1 MPPLRF
7 RAWAAPLVVVL
18 AAATPHSQA
27 AQTFQIPTPN
37 REILNS
43 AGGDAAFTGTTGRPW
58 LSGTFGCVRS
68 NGNQL
73 HEGIDIRCTQRD
85 RSGEPTDPITA
96 AADGTIAYIS
106 ANPALSKYGKYIV
119 VRHSIERLEI
129 YTLYAHLAAITPGL
143 KPGASVRQGDRI
155 GTLGRT
161 SNTRERITKDRAH
174 CHFEIDLVV
183 NDRYAAWH
191 AANLKGVRNDH
202 GNFNGHNLLGIDPWK
217 VFLEQNRLGTNFS
230 LVQHLRNQPEM
241 CRVQVRSTDFPWLR
255 RYRALLE
262 KNPIADRE
270 GIAGYELA
278 LSFNGLPVKLI
289 PRAARELKGNGKWT
303 LISVNETEWKAKP
316 CGKLVFKRG
325 QVWTLTARGEQVL
338 SLLLH

>member
-1 MPPLRF
+1 MN
-7 RAWAAPLVVVL
+7 VL
-18 AAATPHSQA
+18 AAFLAIGLASVPLHSFGA
-27 AQTFQIPTPN
+27 PVFKLPTPN
-37 REILNS
+37 NAVLNA
-43 AGGDAAFTGTTGRPW
+43 AGGETAFAGTTGRPW
-58 LSGTFGCVRS
+58 MSGTFGCVRTD
-68 NGNQL
+68 GRQL

-85 RSGEPTDPITA
+85 RSGEPTDPVTA
-96 AADGTIAYIS
+96 AADGTIAYVSSI
-106 ANPALSKYGKYIV
+106 PGLSNYGKYIV
-119 VRHSIERLEI
+119 VRHTIERMEI

-143 KPGASVRQGDRI
+143 KAGDAVRQGDRI

-161 SNTRERITKDRAH
+161 SNTREGISKDRAH

-191 AANLKGVRNDH
+191 TATLKGVRNDH

-230 LVQHLRNQPEM
+230 LVQYLRSQPEM

-255 RYRALLE
+255 RYRALVE
-262 KNPIADRE
+262 KNPAAERE

-278 LSFNGLPVKLI
+278 LSFNGLPLKMI
-289 PRAARELKGNGKWT
+289 PRTASELKFTGRTK
-303 LISVNETEWKAKP
+303 LLSVNETEWQAKP

-325 QVWTLTARGEQVL
+325 QLWTLTAHGEQVL
-338 SLLLH
+338 SLLLY

>member
-1 MPPLRF
+1 MPPLRTT
-7 RAWAAPLVVVL
+7 AWAALICLSLGASTPRLL
-18 AAATPHSQA
+18 AAQI
-27 AQTFQIPTPN
+27 FQIPTPN
-37 REILNS
+37 REILNP
-43 AGGDAAFTGTTGRPW
+43 AGGETAFAGTTGRPW
-58 LSGTFGCVRS
+58 ISGTFGCVRS
-68 NGNQL
+68 DGHQL

-85 RSGEPTDPITA
+85 RSGEPTDPVTA

-106 ANPALSKYGKYIV
+106 SNPALSNYGKYIV
-119 VRHSIERLEI
+119 IRHSIERLEI

-143 KPGASVRQGDRI
+143 KSGASVRQGDRI

-161 SNTRERITKDRAH
+161 SNTRERIAKDRAH

-230 LVQHLRNQPEM
+230 LVQHLRTQPEM
-241 CRVQVRSTDFPWLR
+241 FRVQVRSTDFPWLR

-262 KNPIADRE
+262 KNPVAERE

-278 LSFNGLPVKLI
+278 LSFNGLPIKLI
-289 PRAARELKGNGKWT
+289 PRAARELKGTGKWT
-303 LISVNETEWKAKP
+303 LLSVNEAEWKTKP

-325 QVWTLTARGEQVL
+325 QLWTLTAHGEQVL
-338 SLLLH
+338 SLLLY